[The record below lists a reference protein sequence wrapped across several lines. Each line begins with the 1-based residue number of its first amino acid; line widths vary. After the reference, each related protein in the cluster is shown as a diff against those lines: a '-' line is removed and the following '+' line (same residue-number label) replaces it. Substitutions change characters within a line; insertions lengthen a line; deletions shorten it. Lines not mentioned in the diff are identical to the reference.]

1 MTAPIALVLAAL
13 TVVAPVA
20 PVATKAPP
28 IDVIPEG
35 PDRIVAIEAGEV
47 APFSGQLFDPPTA
60 LRWANWLRQYSL
72 RLRLSA
78 EFEREARAIRQAYT
92 ADLLRIER
100 ERGARAEAALEESL
114 RQREAELD
122 RALNPPW
129 YSSTWFGVTMGVTGT
144 LAVTALAAWAVS
156 GR

>member
-1 MTAPIALVLAAL
+1 MTALMALVLAGLTAL
-13 TVVAPVA
+13 SPVA
-20 PVATKAPP
+20 ANAAP

-35 PDRIVAIEAGEV
+35 PDRIVALEAGEA
-47 APFSGQLFDPPTA
+47 APFSGQLFDAATA

-72 RLRLSA
+72 RLRLSG
-78 EFEREARAIRQAYT
+78 EFEEAARAIRQEYT
-92 ADLLRIER
+92 ADLIRIER
-100 ERGARAEAALEESL
+100 ERGALAEAALRESL

-129 YSSTWFGVTMGVTGT
+129 YASTWFGVTMGVTGT

-156 GR
+156 GP